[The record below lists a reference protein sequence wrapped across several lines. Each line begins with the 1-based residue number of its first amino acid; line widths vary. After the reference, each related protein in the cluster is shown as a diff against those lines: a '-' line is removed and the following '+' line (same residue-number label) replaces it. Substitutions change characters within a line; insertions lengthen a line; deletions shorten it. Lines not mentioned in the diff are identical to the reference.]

1 MWMVLTIL
9 VSAAGGLLL
18 LRAKVPGGMLVGA
31 VLGVA
36 IFNLITQEAFLYP
49 QARVAAQA
57 LTGAYIGCMI
67 TREDVARLPRLL
79 PPLSGS
85 HEQFPGAES
94 ADGRLYVL
102 GHRL

>member
-1 MWMVLTIL
+1 MRMVLTIL

-49 QARVAAQA
+49 QPRRSPAPTSAA
-57 LTGAYIGCMI
+57 
-67 TREDVARLPRLL
+67 
-79 PPLSGS
+79 
-85 HEQFPGAES
+85 
-94 ADGRLYVL
+94 
-102 GHRL
+102 